1 MKKRL
6 LSASEVKAML
16 NVTDFRSISKDKL
29 VEFVSAIP
37 DMDKEVAIK
46 IIEQF
51 PAFSEYAKCTVLHLY
66 NMYDRLLQSNTESS
80 GTVMAA
86 YANTLDMLSTIA
98 AEEKLSIQDR
108 RWFAEK
114 AVEVADK
121 MAAFDRENK
130 GFLEGAFKVGAYILG
145 GGLIL
150 CAALLGINIRASR
163 DAGA

>member
-6 LSASEVKAML
+6 LSADEVKQLL
-16 NVTDFRSISKDKL
+16 NVTDFRSIRKDKL

-51 PAFSEYAKCTVLHLY
+51 PAFSDYAKCTVLHLY
-66 NMYDRLLQSNTESS
+66 NMYDRVLQSNGESV
-80 GTVMAA
+80 GAVMTA
-86 YANTLDMLSTIA
+86 YANTLEMLSAIA
-98 AEEKLSIQDR
+98 SEENLSVQDR

-130 GFLEGAFKVGAYILG
+130 GFLAGVFKVGACILG
-145 GGLIL
+145 GGLL
-150 CAALLGINIRASR
+150 LGAALLGINIRASR